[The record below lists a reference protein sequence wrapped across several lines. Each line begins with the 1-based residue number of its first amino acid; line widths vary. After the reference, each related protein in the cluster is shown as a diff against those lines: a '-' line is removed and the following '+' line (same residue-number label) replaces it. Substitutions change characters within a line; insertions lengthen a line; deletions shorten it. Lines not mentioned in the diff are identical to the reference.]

1 MALKHIGE
9 AENWSKGNYEE
20 MFAWASNLFTDS
32 FH

>member
-1 MALKHIGE
+1 VHVGE
-9 AENWSKGNYEE
+9 AERWSRENYKE